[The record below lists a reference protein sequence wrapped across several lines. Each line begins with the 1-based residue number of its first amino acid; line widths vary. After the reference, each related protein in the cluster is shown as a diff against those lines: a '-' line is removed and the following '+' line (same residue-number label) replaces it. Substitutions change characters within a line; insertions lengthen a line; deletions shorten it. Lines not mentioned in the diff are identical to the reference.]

1 MLKKHIN
8 AKRLFS
14 LFITVSVILIMLST
28 LYYITLPTNN
38 SPKAV
43 KGQMDLSNWN
53 FQEDGIAFL
62 NGEWSFYPEKLLGPK
77 KLSSAESFSVKVP
90 GSWATDKSY
99 IQPLKGSGT
108 YHLSIKLRPDTGR
121 MALKVQNIWMA
132 HRLYINGSLVK
143 EMGVPS
149 KDYSNYKAKNTPYL
163 IYIEPTN
170 KLDIVLEVTNQTY
183 YSGGIVHPILL
194 GGDRSMEMKSYLSFG
209 IEMAGFFLFL
219 LFGIYHLQMYQM
231 RDKDSTYM
239 YSGIYMVLMSFVI
252 ITSGEKLF
260 MRIFYDIPFDIAYKL
275 QDFCIFSS
283 FIILVLFV
291 QSFEPATVKKR
302 TVAIVMLP
310 VIVYLIC
317 VITTPCYIYI
327 NLKGYMSVYTNIL
340 MFALIF
346 RLIYILLQKQEI
358 KMPIGEFCTV
368 VASVTFIAVT
378 FLEAMIYYS
387 GYVNTN
393 LIGKVS
399 LLGFLISLNIL
410 MARRFTNKM
419 NEVQALSEELIKSNK
434 IKDEFLART
443 SHEIKTPLHGIINIS
458 THLLK
463 EKEFGLTENQRD
475 NISLIQN
482 TSLKLSLLVNDL
494 IDVIKLRHE
503 DLQLQIMTVDLYVII
518 QVVFQLLSFD
528 LEGKDLRFVNRV
540 KPMTFVKA
548 DENRLRQIFSNITIN
563 AIKYTANGEI
573 VAQAN
578 FEEGNVILELSDT
591 GTGIPK
597 EQWELVFQDS
607 YHGSLPDGY
616 SHSGMGLGLYICRQL
631 ARKMNGEVWISG
643 SVIGEG
649 TTLSVR
655 LPQGKLNHACNAA
668 VQAIVKRDELNREV
682 SVQAKRQD
690 VKKLLLVDDEP
701 TNIRVLSLML
711 EEEFELFIAY
721 QGEEALKLLQ
731 KYKIDLVIAD
741 MMMPGMSGV
750 ELTQRIRKT
759 YSVIKLPIIIAT
771 VRDSEK
777 DIELAY
783 QAGANDY
790 ITKPFTA
797 QEIQSRVRVLL
808 QLTDAVETALQN
820 EIAFLQAQIKPH
832 FIYNALSNIIALCHE
847 DGERAAE
854 MLSILSKYL
863 RYIFQVDKASQM
875 LQLQQEIDIIRAYV
889 EIEKLRFGDRL
900 IYDEYM
906 DSGIEE
912 IMMPALLIQPL
923 IENAIRHGL
932 FNKVGQGRVS
942 LTITEGDEFI
952 RIAVED
958 DGVGMS
964 DDQVYHLMN
973 SDTVKG
979 VGVKNIRK
987 RVESF
992 PKASF
997 IIDSVLEKGTRCILF
1012 LPKETLKFSDKGGD

>member
-1 MLKKHIN
+1 
-8 AKRLFS
+8 
-14 LFITVSVILIMLST
+14 
-28 LYYITLPTNN
+28 
-38 SPKAV
+38 
-43 KGQMDLSNWN
+43 MDLSNWN
-53 FQEDGIAFL
+53 FKEDGIAFL
-62 NGEWSFYPEKLLGPK
+62 NGKWSFYPEKLLGPK
-77 KLSSAESFSVKVP
+77 ELSSAEAYLIKVP
-90 GSWATDKSY
+90 GSWATEKSY

-108 YHLSIKLRPDTGR
+108 YHLSIKLHPETGR

-132 HRLYINGSLVK
+132 HRLYINGLLVK
-143 EMGVPS
+143 EMGLPA

-170 KLDIVLEVTNQTY
+170 QLDIVLQVSNQTY

-194 GGDRSMEMKSYLSFG
+194 GGDQSMEMKSYLSFG

-231 RDKDSTYM
+231 RDKDSTYL

-260 MRIFYDIPFDIAYKL
+260 MRILYNIPFDIAYKL

-291 QSFEPATVKKR
+291 QSLEPATVNKK
-302 TVAIVMLP
+302 TAAVVMLP
-310 VIVYLIC
+310 VMIYLIC
-317 VITTPCYIYI
+317 VITTPCYFYI
-327 NLKGYMSVYTNIL
+327 NFKSYMSVYMNIL

-346 RLIYILLQKQEI
+346 RLIYILLQKQDI

-368 VASVTFIAVT
+368 VACVTFIAVT
-378 FLEAMIYYS
+378 FLEALLYHS

-393 LIGKVS
+393 LIGKLS
-399 LLGFLISLNIL
+399 LLGFLISLNTL

-419 NEVQALSEELIKSNK
+419 NEVQALSEELKKSNK

-458 THLLK
+458 SHLMK
-463 EKEFGLTENQRD
+463 EKEFNLTEKQRD

-482 TSLKLSLLVNDL
+482 TSMKLSLLVNDL

-503 DLQLQIMTVDLYVII
+503 DLQLQTMTVDLYVII
-518 QVVFQLLSFD
+518 QVVFQLLSFE
-528 LEGKDLRFVNRV
+528 LEGKALRFVNRV
-540 KPMTFVKA
+540 KPMTFVEA
-548 DENRLRQIFSNITIN
+548 DENRLRQILYNITIN
-563 AIKYTANGEI
+563 AVKHTAKGEI
-573 VAQAN
+573 VARAN
-578 FEEGNVILELSDT
+578 LEEGNVVLELSDT
-591 GTGIPK
+591 GTGIPV

-607 YHGSLPDGY
+607 YHGSLPDEY
-616 SHSGMGLGLYICRQL
+616 SHNGMGLGLYICRQL
-631 ARKMNGEVWISG
+631 ARKMNGEVWISD
-643 SVIGEG
+643 SIIGEG

-655 LPQGKLNHACNAA
+655 LPQGKLNHGCNVAE
-668 VQAIVKRDELNREV
+668 QAIVKRDDLNRHVPRPVEMHNL
-682 SVQAKRQD
+682 
-690 VKKLLLVDDEP
+690 KKLLLVDDEP

-711 EEEFELFIAY
+711 DEEFELFIAY

-731 KYKIDLVIAD
+731 KHRIDLMIVD
-741 MMMPGMSGV
+741 MMMPGMSGI

-759 YSVIKLPIIIAT
+759 HSVIKLPIIIAT

-797 QEIQSRVRVLL
+797 QEIQSRVKVLL
-808 QLTDAVETALQN
+808 QLTDAMETALQN
-820 EIAFLQAQIKPH
+820 EIAFLQVQIKPH

-863 RYIFQVDKASQM
+863 RYIFQVDKVRHM
-875 LQLQQEIDIIRAYV
+875 LQLQQELDIIKAYV

-900 IYDEYM
+900 RYDAYI

-952 RIAVED
+952 RIVVED

-964 DDQVYHLMN
+964 DDQVYHLMHR
-973 SDTVKG
+973 DTGKG

-997 IIDSVLEKGTRCILF
+997 LIDSELEKGTRCILF
-1012 LPKETLKFSDKGGD
+1012 LPKETLKFPVKEGVDCSQ